1 LSKAAAAAGRIYVF
15 LRIHKSTFTSD
26 TIAEYRMTKLKDR
39 VHQIK
44 SMGEKIS
51 LWHLIEELEQIN
63 EEHLEESERR
73 VMVEEAVDACKKS
86 IKDHIQTFIMENP
99 DAKYEEWIRELHPDN
114 AEYADA
120 EIIDHRFYA
129 EDSDHR
135 HIWNEHVE
143 QLDGCEYKRVK
154 PKQVHPRYDRKRP

>member
-1 LSKAAAAAGRIYVF
+1 
-15 LRIHKSTFTSD
+15 
-26 TIAEYRMTKLKDR
+26 
-39 VHQIK
+39 
-44 SMGEKIS
+44 
-51 LWHLIEELEQIN
+51 
-63 EEHLEESERR
+63 
-73 VMVEEAVDACKKS
+73 
-86 IKDHIQTFIMENP
+86 MENP

-143 QLDGCEYKRVK
+143 HLDGCEYKRVK
-154 PKQVHPRYDRKRP
+154 PKQVHPRLVHYLFIPPKGFCMISSPANMM